1 MFTPPPLPGWD
12 GLHPLI
18 IHFPVALLL
27 AAPLFILLGM
37 AFQKSARCFLLA
49 ALVVMFL
56 GTAATY
62 VAVPTGE
69 AAARLAVRTEEMAPV
84 LTRHEDLA
92 EKTRLTFTALSVLFA
107 AGMLVTKLFK
117 PGRLLSA
124 LLLFVFLALYAGGA
138 LLLSNT
144 AHNGGRL
151 VHEFGVHAMVAG

>member
-27 AAPLFILLGM
+27 VAPLFVVL
-37 AFQKSARCFLLA
+37 AAVFAKSARCFLFG
-49 ALVVMFL
+49 ALMIMAL

-69 AAARLAVRTEEMAPV
+69 AAARLAERTDEMAPV
-84 LTRHEDLA
+84 LTRHEELA
-92 EKTRLTFTALSVLFA
+92 EKTRMAFTVLTLLFGAGLA
-107 AGMLVTKLFK
+107 ASHFFRPNRVVG
-117 PGRLLSA
+117 A
-124 LLLFVFLALYAGGA
+124 ILLLAFLALYAGGA
-138 LLLSNT
+138 LLLANT

-151 VHEFGVHAMVAG
+151 VHQFGVTAMVTG